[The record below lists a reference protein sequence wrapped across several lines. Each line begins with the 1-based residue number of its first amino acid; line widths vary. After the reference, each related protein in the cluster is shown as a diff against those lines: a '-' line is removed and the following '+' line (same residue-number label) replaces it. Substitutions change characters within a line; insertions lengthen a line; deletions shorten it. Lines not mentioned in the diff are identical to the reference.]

1 MTVINTV
8 RLLHLLSYV
17 LVTSQ
22 VLFYLFIL
30 GDSLKVV
37 SLDTFFE
44 LRKVIDSLMIGRF
57 KAMYYSCLALSLVVV
72 ALAAKNPATA
82 FFISVA
88 MALVCLAV
96 DLAIATKGSMP
107 LNALMH
113 TYSPGDKSVNWD
125 EIRVQWLDYMKYRGV
140 FICAGMLSLLVG
152 LLMSKNQTL

>member
-1 MTVINTV
+1 MVVINTV

-57 KAMYYSCLALSLVVV
+57 KLMYYSCLALSIIVVV
-72 ALAAKNPATA
+72 LATKNPHAA
-82 FFISVA
+82 FFISSAV
-88 MALVCLAV
+88 ALVCLAI
-96 DLAIATKGSMP
+96 DLAITIKGSMP

-113 TYSPGDKSVNWD
+113 TYSPGDKSINWD
-125 EIRVQWLDYMKYRGV
+125 DLRTQWLDYMKYRGV

-152 LLMSKNQTL
+152 LLVSKNQTL